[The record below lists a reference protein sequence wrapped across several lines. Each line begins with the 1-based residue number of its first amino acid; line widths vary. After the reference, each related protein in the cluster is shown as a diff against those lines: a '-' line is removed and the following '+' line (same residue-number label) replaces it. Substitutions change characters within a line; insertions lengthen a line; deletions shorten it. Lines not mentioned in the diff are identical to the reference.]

1 MTVLA
6 PLLVEAATVGVVS
19 PGGAL
24 GPGGLLLLV
33 NLLELLLLL
42 ILVLVDCKGLLQ
54 ALGLLPEPFVA
65 DSAFML
71 QPQTIKTGHNGH
83 VMKLVTGKKQP
94 TQNRKGPRAALGSF
108 KMDTYS
114 KRKPEFFF
122 AARSSNDNHEKQP
135 TTTILAHSKCTARAN
150 RPAAG
155 KLVGIKQE

>member
-1 MTVLA
+1 MALFSSLLLLPLLLWNRLTVLA

-94 TQNRKGPRAALGSF
+94 TQNKKETKGSPW
-108 KMDTYS
+108 
-114 KRKPEFFF
+114 FFQ
-122 AARSSNDNHEKQP
+122 DGQV
-135 TTTILAHSKCTARAN
+135 L
-150 RPAAG
+150 
-155 KLVGIKQE
+155 